1 MLNMT
6 FHTQGVKLRQAAQ
19 QQLFNKALEDAES
32 KLDEMEKAVSSDDLG
47 KDLRSVKDLLHKHQ
61 VKCYS
66 TVCSSSW
73 HQSSR
78 VVKRN
83 LSFSKV
89 HKGFS
94 SKF

>member
-1 MLNMT
+1 MT

-61 VKCYS
+61 VNKTSVTPQC
-66 TVCSSSW
+66 
-73 HQSSR
+73 
-78 VVKRN
+78 VVLHGTKAH
-83 LSFSKV
+83 V
-89 HKGFS
+89 V
-94 SKF
+94 